1 MIIENNIIH
10 LPFTTFHFYNSKYYP
25 DTNMSLLPPQ
35 ITKAIEEFS
44 KLPGIGPKSA
54 ERLTFH
60 LLRSSKASPEAL
72 GNSLSELKNEL
83 KYCKSCQMVS
93 LQEECSICSD
103 TSRDH
108 STILVVENPL
118 DVVAFEKTSY
128 KGVYHV
134 LHGVLSPIDGMG
146 PEQLK
151 LKELIDRCDSK
162 SEIRNPKQIRNPKS
176 DSIKEVI
183 VATNPDVEGEAT
195 ASYIN
200 DQLKDKVEAV
210 SRLAHGLPMGAD
222 IEFADQVTLK
232 ESLEGRRTLSEP

>member
-1 MIIENNIIH
+1 MFHNIEN
-10 LPFTTFHFYNSKYYP
+10 
-25 DTNMSLLPPQ
+25 
-35 ITKAIEEFS
+35 
-44 KLPGIGPKSA
+44 
-54 ERLTFH
+54 
-60 LLRSSKASPEAL
+60 LRTRSSPEAL
-72 GNSLSELKNEL
+72 GNSLTQLKNEL

-93 LQEECSICSD
+93 LQEECSICADS
-103 TSRDH
+103 SRDH
-108 STILVVENPL
+108 SMILVVENPL

-151 LKELIDRCDSK
+151 LKELIDRCQSGV
-162 SEIRNPKQIRNPKS
+162 
-176 DSIKEVI
+176 KEVI

-232 ESLEGRRTLSEP
+232 ESLEGRRSL

>member
-1 MIIENNIIH
+1 
-10 LPFTTFHFYNSKYYP
+10 
-25 DTNMSLLPPQ
+25 MSLLPPQ
-35 ITKAIEEFS
+35 IQKAIEEFS
-44 KLPGIGPKSA
+44 KLPGIGIKSA

-72 GNSLSELKNEL
+72 GKALTDLRMQLN
-83 KYCKSCQMVS
+83 YCKHCQMVT
-93 LQEECSICSD
+93 LKEECSICAD

-108 STILVVENPL
+108 ATILVVENPL
-118 DVVAFEKTSY
+118 DVIAFERSGY

-151 LKELIDRCDSK
+151 MKELIDRCRSGK
-162 SEIRNPKQIRNPKS
+162 VKEI
-176 DSIKEVI
+176 I

-195 ASYIN
+195 ASYIQRRLA
-200 DQLKDKVEAV
+200 DAV
-210 SRLAHGLPMGAD
+210 SSITRLAHGLPMGAD

-232 ESLEGRRTLSEP
+232 EAIDGRRAL